1 MINKIWDIIC
11 ENKEDFELL
20 ERIELSKIAIKFTY
34 QNIKTKEQIEVIT
47 IKGKVKELRIK
58 G

>member
-34 QNIKTKEQIEVIT
+34 QNIKTFVT
-47 IKGKVKELRIK
+47 IQLERNKIVTII
-58 G
+58 

>member
-1 MINKIWDIIC
+1 MINKIWDMIC
-11 ENKEDFELL
+11 ENKNDFELL

-34 QNIKTKEQIEVIT
+34 QNINTNEEIEVIT
-47 IKGKVKELRIK
+47 IKGKVKELRFK